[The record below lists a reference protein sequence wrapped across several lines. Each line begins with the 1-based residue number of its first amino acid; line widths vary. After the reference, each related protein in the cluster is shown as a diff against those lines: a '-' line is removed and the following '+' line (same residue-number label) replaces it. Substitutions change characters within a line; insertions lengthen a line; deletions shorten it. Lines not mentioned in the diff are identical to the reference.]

1 MNRKRLVLLAV
12 ALAVLAALAWAF
24 RPSPVLVEVREVT
37 QGPIEIGFEEEARTR
52 LVDRWMIAAPVAGTL
67 RRVALREGD
76 PVAEG
81 ETLAE
86 IEPATAALLDPASRA
101 RLAAELAAT
110 REAMRA
116 AEAQRRAAEAA
127 ATLSRDE
134 ARRVDGLHARRLVAD
149 SLRDAARA
157 AEVRDAAM
165 LRAADAE
172 LASARHRVLA
182 LEAVLADEGR
192 GGGPRVVPLA
202 APIDGVVIRRLLESA
217 TPVAPGT
224 PVIEIG
230 DPRRLEIVAEVLSTQ
245 AVGVEPG
252 QSARILR
259 WGGEGELR
267 ARVRRV
273 EPGGFTKISA
283 LGVEEQR
290 VRVILD
296 PDGDPDRW
304 SKLGDGFRVEVA
316 FVTWRR
322 DDALRVP
329 AAALFR
335 RQGEWFVFVEDSG
348 RARERRVAI
357 GRRGSDFAEVQ
368 AGLAV
373 GERVV
378 VFPDER
384 LHDGVR
390 LALAGGGS

>member
-217 TPVAPGT
+217 TPVAPGP

>member
-1 MNRKRLVLLAV
+1 MNRKRLALLAV
-12 ALAVLAALAWAF
+12 AVAVLGALASAF
-24 RPSPVLVEVREVT
+24 RPSPALVEVREVT

-52 LVDRWMIAAPVAGTL
+52 LVERWTIAAPVAGTL

-76 PVAEG
+76 PVAAG

-101 RLAAELAAT
+101 RLTAELAAT

-116 AEAQRRAAEAA
+116 AEAQRRAAEVA

-134 ARRVDGLHARRLVAD
+134 ARRIEGLHARRLVAD
-149 SLRDAARA
+149 SIRDAARA
-157 AEVRDAAM
+157 AEARDAAM

-172 LASARHRVLA
+172 LASARYRVLA

-230 DPRRLEIVAEVLSTQ
+230 DPRRLEIVADVLSTQ

-273 EPGGFTKISA
+273 EPGGFTKVSA

-296 PDGDPDRW
+296 PDGDPERW

-335 RQGEWFVFVEDSG
+335 RQGEWFVFVEDAG

-357 GRRGSDFAEVQ
+357 GRRGPDFAEVQ

-390 LALAGGGS
+390 LAVAGGGS